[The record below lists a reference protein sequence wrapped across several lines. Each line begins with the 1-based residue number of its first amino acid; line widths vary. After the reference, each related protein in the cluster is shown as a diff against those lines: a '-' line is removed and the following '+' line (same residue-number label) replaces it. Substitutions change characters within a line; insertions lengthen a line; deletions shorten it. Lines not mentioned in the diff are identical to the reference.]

1 MKDVTVGVARLQL
14 VTLFVLS
21 CLIKQYLPSIV
32 CLLIS
37 AVAVFLCFVF
47 ETEMIFFSI
56 FFLKRTVSMLI
67 VGLLYCW
74 PEELPRRFCFL

>member
-32 CLLIS
+32 CMLIS

-47 ETEMIFFSI
+47 ETEMIFFVFS
-56 FFLKRTVSMLI
+56 F
-67 VGLLYCW
+67 
-74 PEELPRRFCFL
+74 